1 MIDPEYYDL
10 LTLDDKVNILYME
23 GDFIAGV
30 ELDSLEISLYALD
43 GFFVEVFY
51 ELPYNKI
58 DDIRV
63 LSDKDRLEVYLENI
77 TLEKLLK

>member
-1 MIDPEYYDL
+1 M

-30 ELDSLEISLYALD
+30 ELDALEISLYALD

-51 ELPYNKI
+51 EMPFNKI

-63 LSDKDRLEVYLENI
+63 VADDSRLDQYLDNI
-77 TLEKLLK
+77 RIEKLLK